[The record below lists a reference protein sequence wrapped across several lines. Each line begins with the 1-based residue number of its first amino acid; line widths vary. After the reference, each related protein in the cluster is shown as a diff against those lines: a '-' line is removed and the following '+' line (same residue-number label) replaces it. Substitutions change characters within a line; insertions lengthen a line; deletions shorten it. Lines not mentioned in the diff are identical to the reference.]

1 MAVYTSLLG
10 LALPT
15 TGTLFSTWGDTVN
28 NAITALTDSAIA
40 GTTTLSA
47 DSDVTLTATDGAA
60 NQARSAVLLWT
71 ATNGANTRSITA
83 PSHSKAYIVIN
94 AGTGS
99 VIVKGAATT
108 GVTIATGIKAL
119 IAWNGTDFVR
129 VSSSAVALA
138 DITGL
143 GTGVATA
150 LAIAI
155 GSAGAVVANGGA
167 LGTPSS
173 GTATNITGLPISTG
187 VSGLGANVAT
197 FLATPSSANL
207 ATAITDETGSGSLVF
222 ATSPSLVT
230 PLLGTPTSGALTNC
244 TSDGTNG
251 VGYKNIPQNSQ
262 SADYTLVLLDS
273 GKNIFHPATDAADRV
288 FTIPANGSVA
298 YPLGT
303 AISFINMSANAL
315 TIAITSDTLYTT
327 LTGSTG
333 SHILA
338 QYGSATII
346 KMTSTTWM
354 ITGSGIT

>member
-15 TGTLFSTWGDTVN
+15 TGTLSGTWGDTVN

-99 VIVKGAATT
+99 VIIKGAATT

-119 IAWNGTDFVR
+119 IAWNGTDFVVV
-129 VSSSAVALA
+129 VSSPVALTA
-138 DITGL
+138 ITGL

-150 LAIAI
+150 LAINV
-155 GSAGAVVANGGA
+155 GSAGAPVVLNGA
-167 LGTPSS
+167 
-173 GTATNITGLPISTG
+173 
-187 VSGLGANVAT
+187 
-197 FLATPSSANL
+197 
-207 ATAITDETGSGSLVF
+207 
-222 ATSPSLVT
+222 
-230 PLLGTPTSGALTNC
+230 LGTPTSGALTNC
-244 TSDGTNG
+244 TADGTNG

-315 TIAITSDTLYTT
+315 TIAITSDVLYLTAQGT
-327 LTGSTG
+327 TGSRSLT
-333 SHILA
+333 

-354 ITGSGIT
+354 ITGSGLT